1 MNEEIENYLKYLT
14 VQKGLSDN
22 SIKSYRKDLLK
33 LAEYLKKE
41 SLDLNG
47 IKRYQFR
54 GFLAELNREKLTNT
68 TINRVLAA
76 IKGFIKYK
84 IRYKY
89 KDSAGIL
96 EIESLK
102 KDNYL
107 PTFLFSEEIEEFL
120 RFECVKK
127 EDYRDKALFAL
138 ILSTGLRVSEV
149 VSLNV
154 SDLAKNNFE
163 IKVLGK
169 GNKERIVLYGQKCLT
184 RVNKYL
190 SIRNEF
196 LKKNDNPA
204 LFLNSQGERLS
215 DRGMRLIVEKRTAQI
230 AVNKKISPHS
240 LRHSFATLLVKNG
253 ADIRSVQTLLGHA
266 SLSTTQI
273 YTHLSL
279 DELKDIHYKYHPH
292 GK

>member
-184 RVNKYL
+184 CVNKYL
-190 SIRNEF
+190 NIRNEF

>member
-1 MNEEIENYLKYLT
+1 MNEEIENYLKYLI
-14 VQKGLSDN
+14 VQKGLSEN
-22 SIKSYRKDLLK
+22 SVKSYKKDLTK
-33 LAEYLKKE
+33 LAEYLTKE
-41 SLDLNG
+41 SLELDK

-54 GFLAELNREKLTNT
+54 GFLAELNREKLSNT

-84 IRYKY
+84 IRYGY

-102 KDNYL
+102 KKNYL
-107 PTFLFSEEIEEFL
+107 PTFLFNEEIEELLNFDC
-120 RFECVKK
+120 EKK

-138 ILSTGLRVSEV
+138 ILSTGLRVSEA
-149 VSLNV
+149 VSLNIN
-154 SDLAKNNFE
+154 DIIENNFE
-163 IKVLGK
+163 IRVIGK
-169 GNKERIVLYGQKCLT
+169 GNKERIVLYGQKCLDYI
-184 RVNKYL
+184 NKYL
-190 SIRNEF
+190 SVRNEF
-196 LKKNDNPA
+196 LKKNDTPA

-215 DRGMRLIVEKRTAQI
+215 DRGMRLIVEKRTMQI
-230 AVNKKISPHS
+230 ALNKKISPHS

-253 ADIRSVQTLLGHA
+253 ADIRSVQILLGHA